1 MKKTRHDV
9 LVARTADIDI
19 RYERRTDRVFICD
32 HMTGDMMIITGEM
45 LEEAQIAI
53 EILKHSAL

>member
-1 MKKTRHDV
+1 MRKTRHDV

-32 HMTGDMMIITGEM
+32 HMTGDMMIITGTM
-45 LEEAQIAI
+45 LEEAQAAI
-53 EILKHSAL
+53 EVYKHLGE